1 MKDSVSLKWIS
12 SQFKGFRLAYA
23 FLIFICVLKGLTT
36 VFMALAVKWIINV
49 AEGTIDGSIYAYAA
63 LLVGTAVFEVLTQ
76 MLMRFLKAKIF
87 YGVEVKLKNRLFRD
101 ILGKD
106 YAKISAYH
114 SGDILNRLYSDTTV
128 VANNATYIVPNIV
141 LMLTR
146 LIGAVG
152 IMAFLSPLFTGAL
165 IVVGLIVFLVASLF
179 RKKLKFMHKRVQ
191 ESDGK
196 SRSYMQECVE
206 NRLAVKVF
214 NAENVVSEKSS
225 ILTKDYFHKKVINE
239 FFGIVASSCFNL
251 FFSVGYVAALIW
263 GAFKI
268 SAGAMDYGTLSAV
281 LQLVS
286 QVQVPIMNLSGIL
299 PGYYS
304 MIASAERLI
313 EIQNLPNACN
323 LPPIQDLDGFYGNF
337 TGAYFNGV
345 SFSYGRDAVIENATF
360 DIKKGEFAVIKG
372 ISGIGKSTILKLML
386 GVYPCGSGNIS
397 YISGGKPYSPDEV
410 RGLFA
415 YVPQGNM
422 LFSGTVRENVCFV
435 KPNATD
441 EEIAVALKTSIA
453 DEFIKE
459 LPDGLETVVGENGY
473 GLSEGQIQRIAV
485 ARALLTDAPILLLDE
500 ATSALDSATEE
511 KMLANIRKLGNKT
524 IALVTHKTAATSVAD
539 KIIEII
545 DKRVVVNERIS

>member
-12 SQFKGFRLAYA
+12 SEFKGFRLAYA
-23 FLIFICVLKGLTT
+23 FLLFVCVIKGLTT

-49 AEGTIDGSIYAYAA
+49 AEGKMQGNLYVFAA
-63 LLVGTAVFEVLTQ
+63 LLAGTAVFEVLTQ
-76 MLMRFLKAKIF
+76 MLMRFLKGKIYF
-87 YGVEVKLKNRLFRD
+87 GVEVKLKNRLFKD
-101 ILGKD
+101 VLGKD
-106 YAKISAYH
+106 YSKISSYH
-114 SGDILNRLYSDTTV
+114 SGDILNRLYSDTAV
-128 VANNATYIVPNIV
+128 VANNATNIIPNIV
-141 LMLTR
+141 LMFTR

-152 IMAFLSPLFTGAL
+152 IMAFLSPIFTCVL
-165 IVVGLIVFLVASLF
+165 IIAGLIVFFVASLF

-196 SRSYMQECVE
+196 ARSYMQESIE

-214 NAENVVSEKSS
+214 NAENIVSDKSS
-225 ILTKDYFHKKVINE
+225 VLTKDYFHKKVINE
-239 FFGIVASSCFNL
+239 FFAIVASSCFSL

-263 GAFKI
+263 GAFEI
-268 SAGAMDYGTLSAV
+268 HGGNMDYGTLSAI

-304 MIASAERLI
+304 MIASAERLM
-313 EIQNLPNACN
+313 EIQNLPDANV
-323 LPPIQDLDGFYGNF
+323 LPPLSDLNVFYDGF
-337 TGAYFNGV
+337 TGVYFNGV
-345 SFSYGRDAVIENATF
+345 SFSYGRDAVIENADF
-360 DIKKGEFAVIKG
+360 DIKKGEFVVIKG

-386 GVYPCGSGNIS
+386 GVYPCGGGNIS
-397 YISGGKPYSPDEV
+397 FISDGKPYSPSEV

-422 LFSGTVRENVCFV
+422 LFSGTVRENICFV

-441 EEIAVALKTSIA
+441 DEIELALNISVA
-453 DEFIKE
+453 DEFINE
-459 LPDGLETVVGENGY
+459 LPNGLETVVGENGY

-485 ARALLTDAPILLLDE
+485 ARALLTDAPVLLLDE
-500 ATSALDSATEE
+500 ATSALDSSTEE
-511 KMLANIRKLGNKT
+511 KMLKNIRNLGNKT
-524 IALVTHKTAATSVAD
+524 IALVTHKTAAIAVAD

-545 DKRVVVNERIS
+545 DKRVVVDERIS